1 MDLAVETIDGE
12 PLERDKARSLSKRV
26 FIAGFACLPWLWAVN
41 VWMFW
46 PDFRAGDPV
55 VQAYARRSAWCFGG
69 WVCLFAPW
77 MLLFMIA
84 GQELLGSVYD
94 KLDAY
99 RIDLE
104 GLGIGF

>member
-1 MDLAVETIDGE
+1 MQPGAVSPARCADGCVLLVCCVV
-12 PLERDKARSLSKRV
+12 P
-26 FIAGFACLPWLWAVN
+26 FA
-41 VWMFW
+41 
-46 PDFRAGDPV
+46 D
-55 VQAYARRSAWCFGG
+55 ARRSAWCFGG

-99 RIDLE
+99 RIDLA